1 MTATPKASPPIIAAA
16 LAAIVSIPALAQMAS
31 PSAQEWGLVLGG
43 NRSATLAAQEVAV
56 NNRILGQKPRL
67 YLCNGWYRTVAP
79 FRSKREA
86 LLALQKVLDAGS
98 KRAPYIISISQWC
111 PSKKLVASP

>member
-1 MTATPKASPPIIAAA
+1 MTTTSKTSLPAIAAA
-16 LAAIVSIPALAQMAS
+16 LAAILSIPALAQRAS

-43 NRSATLAAQEVAV
+43 DRTATLAAQEVAV
-56 NNRILGQKPRL
+56 NSRILGQKPRV
-67 YLCNGWYRTVAP
+67 YFCNGWYRTVAP
-79 FRSKREA
+79 FSSKREA
-86 LLALQKVLDAGS
+86 LLALQKVLEAGS